1 MIQTARAA
9 GITIVATPFPEEFGV
24 DLTLIIQNTE
34 GNAGTWNLPILIAD
48 IPDFVEAIADTL
60 GAIYEQHGCQEPET
74 DEDTGEAC
82 NGMGERILEE
92 ESASPH

>member
-9 GITIVATPFPEEFGV
+9 GLTIVATPCPEEFGV
-24 DLTLIIQNTE
+24 DLTFVIQGSE
-34 GNAGTWNLPILIAD
+34 GNTGTWNLPILIAD

-60 GAIYEQHGCQEPET
+60 GAVYGQYGLQGPET
-74 DEDTGEAC
+74 DEEGEAC

-92 ESASPH
+92 ESDSHH